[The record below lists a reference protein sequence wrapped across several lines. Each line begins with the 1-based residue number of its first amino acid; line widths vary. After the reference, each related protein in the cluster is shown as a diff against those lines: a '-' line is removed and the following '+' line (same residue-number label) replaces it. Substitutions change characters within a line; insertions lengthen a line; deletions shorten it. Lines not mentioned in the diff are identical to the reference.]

1 MVKELVTGEI
11 LKNAFIS
18 GANNVK
24 KYKQAIDELNIFPV
38 PDGDTGTNMNMT
50 ISMAA
55 KEVSFADDNLGVSE
69 ISKIFA
75 DALLRN
81 ARGNSGV
88 ILSLIFRGFAR
99 ALIGK
104 DAATT
109 VDIALALESGVKSAY
124 DVVMKP
130 TEGTIL
136 TVIRRS
142 AEYATEIA
150 EEIDKIDD
158 FWEKVCSVAK
168 ETLDLT
174 PTMLPVLEKAGVVDA
189 GGKGL
194 LVIFEGM
201 QSVFRYNKIIDVDS
215 NKDETV
221 VKHWLNDVV
230 KEEITFSYCTEF
242 IIYKGDK
249 TLEVKSLR
257 AYLES
262 VGDCVAVVDD
272 ENIIK
277 VHVHTNVPGEV
288 VTRAIKYGPLTNIK
302 IDNMK
307 KQYEGRN
314 KSKITEEESKKL
326 DYIPVDENVEYGFVA
341 VVAGDGLRKLFKDL
355 GVNSIVSGG
364 QTMNPS
370 TDDILNAIHATPAKT
385 VFVFPNNK
393 NIIMAAEQTVNM
405 ADRNVCVLQ
414 SRTIPQGLSAML
426 AFDPNNSFEEN
437 RMEMTKA
444 IDNVST
450 GQITFAVKDSDFD
463 GHKIKTG
470 DILALSN
477 GKLCFTD
484 KDLNRTCIKLI
495 KNMLK
500 KDSSFVTI
508 IYGKDVKNEQINE
521 LNEIISAKVNSNI
534 EVNIVY
540 GGQPVYYYI
549 ISVE

>member
-18 GANNVK
+18 GANNIK

-55 KEVSFADDNLGVSE
+55 KEVSFADDNLGVDA

-88 ILSLIFRGFAR
+88 ILSLIFRGFAKSFV
-99 ALIGK
+99 GK
-104 DAATT
+104 NVATT
-109 VDIALALESGVKSAY
+109 LDMALALKSGVQSAY

-130 TEGTIL
+130 TEGTML
-136 TVIRRS
+136 TVIRKS
-142 AEYATEIA
+142 AEYAVEVA
-150 EEIDKIDD
+150 EEVDNIDE
-158 FWEKVCSVAK
+158 FWEKVCIIAK
-168 ETLDLT
+168 ETLELT

-201 QSVFRYNKIIDVDS
+201 QSVFKYNKII
-215 NKDETV
+215 NKDCNEDEIAVNTQ
-221 VKHWLNDVV
+221 LNDVEE
-230 KEEITFSYCTEF
+230 EEIKFSYCTEF
-242 IIYKGDK
+242 IICKSNK
-249 TLEVKSLR
+249 ALEVTSLR

-262 VGDCVAVVDD
+262 VGDCVVVVDD
-272 ENIIK
+272 EDIIK
-277 VHVHTNVPGEV
+277 IHIHTNEPGEV
-288 VTRAIKYGPLTNIK
+288 ITRAIKYGQLTNIK

-307 KQYEGRN
+307 KQCEGKN
-314 KSKITEEESKKL
+314 KPEEAEGNKKL
-326 DYIPVDENVEYGFVA
+326 KYIPVDENLEYGFVA
-341 VVAGDGLRKLFKDL
+341 VVAGDGLCKLFKDL

-385 VFVFPNNK
+385 VFVLPNNK
-393 NIIMAAEQTVNM
+393 NIIMAAEQAVNM
-405 ADRNVCVLQ
+405 ADRKVCVLQ
-414 SRTIPQGLSAML
+414 SRTIPQGLAAML
-426 AFDPNNSFEEN
+426 AFAMNNSFEEN

-450 GQITFAVKDSDFD
+450 GQITFAAKDSDFD
-463 GHKIKTG
+463 GHKIKRG
-470 DILALSN
+470 DILGLAN

-484 KDLNRTCIKLI
+484 KDLNKACLKLI

-500 KDSSFVTI
+500 KDSSFVTV
-508 IYGKDVKNEQINE
+508 IYGRDVKDEQISE
-521 LNEIISAKVNSNI
+521 LDEIIKSKIGNNV
-534 EVNIVY
+534 EVNIIY